1 MVGGDKE
8 IFEKIKPVLN
18 VLGTNS
24 NYVGNAG
31 SGQHTKMANQ
41 IAIAGTL
48 AGVCEAISYAK
59 KANLDCQ
66 LVLDC
71 ISNGAAGSCK

>member
-18 VLGTNS
+18 VLGTNI

-31 SGQHTKMANQ
+31 SEM
-41 IAIAGTL
+41 
-48 AGVCEAISYAK
+48 
-59 KANLDCQ
+59 
-66 LVLDC
+66 C
-71 ISNGAAGSCK
+71 IRDRSLLLH